1 MAEPACVH
9 DLVAA
14 QAHATPDA
22 VAVADPAGHW
32 TYRELASRV
41 NAWAHHLRSL
51 GVGRGDLVAV
61 SLPHSPEVVAALLGV
76 LTAGAAYL
84 PLDPAYPPARLAR
97 TLRDTGV
104 SVLVADRDRDT
115 GDAAPRIVPVDAV
128 RGSRAS
134 APRSG
139 AGLDDPMY
147 MIFTSGST
155 GGPKGVLLAHRS
167 VVNHLSW
174 AVGVLGLDQGRG
186 AVLHSSLAFDF
197 AVTLLFAP
205 LLAGRTVLLP
215 GRTGVPGDALTA
227 SAESDVDLS
236 FAKVT
241 PSHLRLLTAAG
252 AHRRA
257 DRWAGVLLVG
267 GEELRHEDL
276 AAWRD
281 GPVTRVINEYGPT
294 ETSVACTAH
303 EVTDAAGFG
312 SVSIG
317 TAIPN
322 VRVHVLDEDL
332 EPVLPGE
339 TGHLHVGGAAVA
351 IGYWRRPVL
360 TAERF
365 VPDPFATEPGARLYA
380 TGDLARELPGGAL
393 EFVGRLDHQVKI
405 RGHRVEPA
413 EVAAELALIPEVAQ
427 AVVIAVAGRLAGYVV
442 PRPGATLPDCAA
454 ALRDTLPDY
463 LVPATITVLDS
474 FPLNANGKLDRDRL
488 PAPALPGGGRG
499 RPPRTP
505 TELVLAEL
513 YAQVLGVS
521 EVSLDDDFLQL
532 GGDSVAAVRLQALVA
547 ERLATRP
554 RISTIF
560 SHPRLQDLAA
570 ALDREP
576 SGEPDLFSTDIAR
589 APRRPVRFSSE
600 GTH

>member
-1 MAEPACVH
+1 VH
-9 DLVAA
+9 ELVAV
-14 QAHATPDA
+14 QARVTPDA
-22 VAVADPAGHW
+22 VAVAGPAGHL
-32 TYRELASRV
+32 TYRELTGRV

-51 GVGRGDLVAV
+51 GVRRGDLVAV
-61 SLPHSPEVVAALLGV
+61 SLPHSAEVVAALLGV

-84 PLDPAYPPARLAR
+84 PLDPAHPPARLAR
-97 TLRDTGV
+97 TLRDAGA
-104 SVLVADRDRDT
+104 SVLITDRDRDT
-115 GDAAPRIVPVDAV
+115 GDAVPHVVPVDEV

-134 APRSG
+134 APQPG
-139 AGLDDPMY
+139 ACLDDPMY

-155 GGPKGVLLAHRS
+155 GGPKGVLLTHRS

-174 AVGVLGLDQGRG
+174 AVGVLGLDRGRG
-186 AVLHSSLAFDF
+186 ALLHSSLAFDF
-197 AVTLLFAP
+197 AVTPLFAP

-215 GRTGVPGDALTA
+215 ERTGVPGDALTA

-267 GEELRHEDL
+267 GEELRYEDL
-276 AAWRD
+276 VAWRD

-294 ETSVACTAH
+294 EAAVACTAH
-303 EVTDAAGFG
+303 EVTEAAGSG
-312 SVSIG
+312 SVPIG
-317 TAIPN
+317 RPIPN

-332 EPVLPGE
+332 EPVHEGQ

-351 IGYWRRPVL
+351 IGYWGRPSL

-365 VPDPFATEPGARLYA
+365 VPDPFGTEPGARLYA
-380 TGDLARELPGGAL
+380 TGDLVRELPGGAL
-393 EFVGRLDHQVKI
+393 EFAGRLDHQVKI

-413 EVAAELALIPEVAQ
+413 EVTAELALIPEVAQ
-427 AVVIAVAGRLAGYVV
+427 AAVIAEAGRLAAYVV
-442 PRPGATLPDCAA
+442 PRTGAVLPDCAA
-454 ALRDTLPDY
+454 VLRDALPDY

-488 PAPALPGGGRG
+488 PAPVAPGGEGG

-513 YAQVLGVS
+513 YAQVLGVP
-521 EVSLDDDFLQL
+521 EVSLDDDFLRL
-532 GGDSVAAVRLQALVA
+532 GGDSVTAARLQSLVA

-554 RISTIF
+554 RLSTIF
-560 SHPRLQDLAA
+560 THPRLADLAA

-576 SGEPDLFSTDIAR
+576 PGESDLFGTDIVR

>member
-14 QAHATPDA
+14 QTRATPDA
-22 VAVADPAGHW
+22 VAVDGPTGHW
-32 TYRELASRV
+32 TYRELAGRV

-61 SLPHSPEVVAALLGV
+61 SLPHSPEVVAVLLGV

-84 PLDPAYPPARLAR
+84 PLDLAYPPARLAR
-97 TLRDTGV
+97 TLRDTGA
-104 SVLVADRDRDT
+104 SVLVADRGRDT
-115 GDAAPRIVPVDAV
+115 GDAAPRVVPVDEV
-128 RGSRAS
+128 LGSRAS

-139 AGLDDPMY
+139 VGLDDPMY

-167 VVNHLSW
+167 VANHLSW
-174 AVGVLGLDQGRG
+174 AVGVLGLDRGRG

-197 AVTLLFAP
+197 AVTLVFAP

-215 GRTGVPGDALTA
+215 RRTGVPGDALTA

-281 GPVTRVINEYGPT
+281 SRVTRVINEYGPT
-294 ETSVACTAH
+294 ETSVACTAY
-303 EVTDAAGFG
+303 EVTGAAGAG
-312 SVSIG
+312 GVPIG
-317 TAIPN
+317 TPIPN
-322 VRVHVLDEDL
+322 VRVHVLDEEL
-332 EPVLPGE
+332 RPVPAGE

-351 IGYWRRPVL
+351 IGYWRRPAL

-365 VPDPFATEPGARLYA
+365 VPDLFATDPGARLYA
-380 TGDLARELPGGAL
+380 TGDLVRELPGGVL

-405 RGHRVEPA
+405 RGHRVEPE
-413 EVAAELALIPEVAQ
+413 EVAAELARIPEVAQ
-427 AVVIAVAGRLAGYVV
+427 AAVIVVAGRLAGYVV
-442 PRPGATLPDCAA
+442 PRTGATLPDCVA

-463 LVPATITVLDS
+463 LVPATVTVLDS
-474 FPLNANGKLDRDRL
+474 LPLNANGKLDRGRL
-488 PAPALPGGGRG
+488 PVPAVSGGDGD

-505 TELVLAEL
+505 TELVLVEL
-513 YAQVLGVS
+513 YAQVLDVPEVGV
-521 EVSLDDDFLQL
+521 DDDFLRL

-554 RISTIF
+554 RLSTIF
-560 SHPRLQDLAA
+560 THPRLRDLAA

-576 SGEPDLFSTDIAR
+576 SGEPDLFGTDIAR
-589 APRRPVRFSSE
+589 APRRPVRLSSE